1 MYSAGSGIR
10 IPEGARERTGGGGI
24 SPKERKT
31 MPGLSN
37 LKNTFLTVIMILS
50 LGTAFAIADDDSD
63 VEKLPLAPNDP
74 DITDVCTL
82 SDCNPAKPCA
92 DPDEN
97 CYTLNGVFYCCTTAP
112 DPGMEAVGD

>member
-1 MYSAGSGIR
+1 
-10 IPEGARERTGGGGI
+10 
-24 SPKERKT
+24 
-31 MPGLSN
+31 MPDSSN
-37 LKNTFLTVIMILS
+37 LKKTFLTITLILF
-50 LGTAFAIADDDSD
+50 LGVTFAIADDDGD

-74 DITDVCTL
+74 DISDVCTL

-97 CYTLNGVFYCCTTAP
+97 CNTLNGVFYCCTMPA

>member
-1 MYSAGSGIR
+1 
-10 IPEGARERTGGGGI
+10 
-24 SPKERKT
+24 
-31 MPGLSN
+31 MPVISN
-37 LKNTFLTVIMILS
+37 LGRAFHIITLILFLGVMT
-50 LGTAFAIADDDSD
+50 AIADDGD

>member
-1 MYSAGSGIR
+1 M
-10 IPEGARERTGGGGI
+10 PVI
-24 SPKERKT
+24 SD
-31 MPGLSN
+31 
-37 LKNTFLTVIMILS
+37 LKQAFLTITLILFF
-50 LGTAFAIADDDSD
+50 GAAIAVADDDGD

-97 CYTLNGVFYCCTTAP
+97 CYTLNGVFYCCTEAP

>member
-1 MYSAGSGIR
+1 MPVVSG
-10 IPEGARERTGGGGI
+10 
-24 SPKERKT
+24 
-31 MPGLSN
+31 
-37 LKNTFLTVIMILS
+37 LKKTFLIFTFVLC
-50 LGTAFAIADDDSD
+50 LCVPLTLADDDGD

-74 DITDVCTL
+74 DISDVCTL

-97 CYTLNGVFYCCTTAP
+97 CYTLNGVFYCCTMSP

>member
-1 MYSAGSGIR
+1 MIETGIR
-10 IPEGARERTGGGGI
+10 ILQREAGPLP
-24 SPKERKT
+24 PKERKT
-31 MPGLSN
+31 MPVISD
-37 LKNTFLTVIMILS
+37 LKQAFLTITLILFF
-50 LGTAFAIADDDSD
+50 GAAIAVADDDGD

-74 DITDVCTL
+74 DISDVCTL

-97 CYTLNGVFYCCTTAP
+97 CYTLNGVFYCCTAAP

>member
-1 MYSAGSGIR
+1 M
-10 IPEGARERTGGGGI
+10 GGGGI

-31 MPGLSN
+31 MPGSSN
-37 LKNTFLTVIMILS
+37 LGRAFLIITLVLS
-50 LGTAFAIADDDSD
+50 LGVMTAVADDGD

-97 CYTLNGVFYCCTTAP
+97 CYTVNGVFYCCTAAP

>member
-1 MYSAGSGIR
+1 M
-10 IPEGARERTGGGGI
+10 
-24 SPKERKT
+24 
-31 MPGLSN
+31 MPALVN
-37 LKNTFLTVIMILS
+37 ITKTFLIIALILS
-50 LGTAFAIADDDSD
+50 LGVMSAAGDDDGD

-74 DITDVCTL
+74 DISDVCTL

-97 CYTLNGVFYCCTTAP
+97 CYTLNGVFYCCTMAP